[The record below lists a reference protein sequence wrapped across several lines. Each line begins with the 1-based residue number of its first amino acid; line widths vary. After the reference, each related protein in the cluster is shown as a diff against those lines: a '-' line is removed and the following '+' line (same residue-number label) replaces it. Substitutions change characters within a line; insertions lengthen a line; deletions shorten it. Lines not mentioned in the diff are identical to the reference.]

1 MPLGSLFVRQKLET
15 KNKVSFLFYGPAGSG
30 KTLIVR
36 ALAYECDAIVID
48 LSPNNLEGKYMDKES
63 TKKLIAMAYVVAK
76 SFQPTIIYIDE
87 CEYVHPEGKK
97 KKAGGAA
104 NASRIKK
111 LLTDY
116 KNKFLAPKEDRV
128 VIIGWNNNSDKL
140 IAIYLISCRMHEQ
153 TA

>member
-87 CEYVHPEGKK
+87 CEYVHP
-97 KKAGGAA
+97 AGCSDSPCLLRAKNSSQA
-104 NASRIKK
+104 CSLERARASAR
-111 LLTDY
+111 
-116 KNKFLAPKEDRV
+116 RV
-128 VIIGWNNNSDKL
+128 TGSGPTE
-140 IAIYLISCRMHEQ
+140 ISSHACSH
-153 TA
+153 AL